1 LSSEKAGKTSKSLN
15 TTHQNSAQTKT
26 RNTTQNQVTGKRI
39 VERGTENERERE
51 TTTTALKPREAK
63 RSTVYAKTKIT
74 VAKQDG
80 ERNAKT
86 TRNSYRKQKRRI
98 GRG

>member
-1 LSSEKAGKTSKSLN
+1 
-15 TTHQNSAQTKT
+15 
-26 RNTTQNQVTGKRI
+26 VTGKRI

-51 TTTTALKPREAK
+51 RERERDDDGPK
-63 RSTVYAKTKIT
+63 TQRSQDKHTVYAKTKIT

-86 TRNSYRKQKRRI
+86 TRNSNRKQKRRI
-98 GRG
+98 GIG